1 MRIEKILID
10 SQLEQI
16 GEYSYYTDMVEPGF
30 HEFVTDVS
38 DEQFILTCD
47 MNEGEIKAVYVD
59 TYDAFGQEC
68 TNDTLNE
75 VEVINTFKVNFNNQL
90 EKLYHKKFE
99 DIDED
104 EERLMA
110 LEAKGDELTD
120 LKKLRVWF

>member
-1 MRIEKILID
+1 MRSIRGVTCCVMEVETKPTFFFPFLTNWSTAILEAL
-10 SQLEQI
+10 SLSSNKV
-16 GEYSYYTDMVEPGF
+16 G
-30 HEFVTDVS
+30 
-38 DEQFILTCD
+38 
-47 MNEGEIKAVYVD
+47 
-59 TYDAFGQEC
+59 
-68 TNDTLNE
+68 E